1 MNKFKK
7 IGLTALA
14 TSLVASS
21 AYAADV
27 SVSGSAGMTF
37 KTQGGNGS
45 AAGDHGKGLGTDN
58 SLSFSASGEMDNGW
72 TVSASTAFTDK
83 GAISS
88 NAVTITMGS
97 MGSISSGYSMAGNAG
112 NYDGLGGAYEEV
124 DDGGTTS
131 LSTNQI
137 GSTVDNAGIFY
148 TSPAIDAGGASVTIH
163 LGYTP
168 KASNAN
174 LSGGE
179 SSGVQTLGSATNA
192 GITISHESGLKLG
205 VYGNTID
212 RDDASANVSSDG
224 FEGTWYATYA
234 MGPIALG
241 YQQSYVNR
249 GIGTG
254 AELATAKKTVAAG
267 QGQFEADQYSITMNI
282 NDNLSVSYAS
292 ADDEYDARSG
302 FAAAS
307 TSGDPVADVTMSMKS
322 IQAAYS
328 MGSMSIKA
336 YRQETDNVGYDS
348 SGGSNTTNEIA
359 LGLSF

>member
-124 DDGGTTS
+124 DDGAPTS

-148 TSPAIDAGGASVTIH
+148 TSPTIDAAGGSVVVH

-168 KASNAN
+168 RATNAN
-174 LSGGE
+174 LSGGG
-179 SSGVQTLGSATNA
+179 SSGASTLGSATNA

-205 VYGNTID
+205 VFGNEINRLSTLGEN
-212 RDDASANVSSDG
+212 S
-224 FEGTWYATYA
+224 FEGTWYATYS
-234 MGPIALG
+234 MGPISLG
-241 YQQSYVNR
+241 YQTSYVNR
-249 GIGTG
+249 GISG
-254 AELATAKKTVAAG
+254 AADAAKTAKTVAAAT
-267 QGQFEADQYSITMNI
+267 GQFESDQYSITMNI
-282 NDNLSVSYAS
+282 NDNLSVSYAD
-292 ADDEYDARSG
+292 ADDEYDARSSH
-302 FAAAS
+302 AAGS
-307 TSGDPVADVTMSMKS
+307 TTGKAAVADVTMSMKS

-336 YRQETDNVGYDS
+336 YRQTTDNSGYDS
-348 SGGSNTTNEIA
+348 GGLTNETTEIA